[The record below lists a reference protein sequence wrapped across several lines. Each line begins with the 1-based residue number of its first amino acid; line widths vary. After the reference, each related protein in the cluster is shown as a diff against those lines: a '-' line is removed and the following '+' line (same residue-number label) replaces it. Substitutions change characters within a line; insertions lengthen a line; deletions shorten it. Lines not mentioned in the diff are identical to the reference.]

1 VKSAYEVLGI
11 PANAAPDE
19 IEQAFGKARQH
30 YSPARLAQG
39 DGAVDRFNEALAAWQ
54 VLRNPETRAA
64 HDRKLSAPRPAV
76 VARTA
81 IEPVADQGSPGL
93 RLLKIGAL
101 VMVVLFA
108 AGAFLSSRNAERRA
122 AAAVAERAAAQ
133 LRLKEETERLA
144 AAARAEDLRRAD
156 AARAEAAE
164 RRLAAE
170 SRAIGNEQAYR
181 TMRLEA
187 QAVESRRMEANQR
200 AAAQAAD
207 ERRVAYEAQRRV
219 EADKQR
225 VRQLCWQNYRVPDC

>member
-1 VKSAYEVLGI
+1 MKSAYEVLGI
-11 PANAAPDE
+11 PANAAPEE
-19 IEQAFGKARQH
+19 IDQAFRKVQQH
-30 YSPARLAQG
+30 YAPERLAQG
-39 DGAVDRFNEALAAWQ
+39 DGAVDSFNEARAAWQ
-54 VLRNPETRAA
+54 VLRNPESRTA
-64 HDRKLSAPRPAV
+64 HDRKLSARRPAV
-76 VARTA
+76 VTRTV
-81 IEPVADQGSPGL
+81 IEPAAEEGSPGL

-108 AGAFLSSRNAERRA
+108 AGAYLSSRNAERRA
-122 AAAVAERAAAQ
+122 AAATAERVAAE
-133 LRLKEETERLA
+133 LRVKEEKERLD

-181 TMRLEA
+181 TLRLEA

-200 AAAQAAD
+200 ASAQAAE
-207 ERRVAYEAQRRV
+207 ERRVAYDAQRRV

-225 VRQLCWQNYRVPDC
+225 VRQLCWQNYRTPDC